1 MQGDLEWFAF
11 RVLPEFFPDAKE
23 KNSLFISSAEALG
36 VAISIALWGAELVQS
51 DSMVTVLGA
60 KRLYSPSPNLA
71 HSMECLVRAAFLRNL
86 RPKIEWTSGESNKL
100 ADSLSRKTI
109 DSEAARHL
117 AWLPQE
123 RRASSQVLF
132 SFLPEL
138 SDFLLEI

>member
-1 MQGDLEWFAF
+1 M
-11 RVLPEFFPDAKE
+11 
-23 KNSLFISSAEALG
+23 
-36 VAISIALWGAELVQS
+36 QS
-51 DSMVTVLGA
+51 DSMVTVMSA

-123 RRASSQVLF
+123 RRASSQVLYEL
-132 SFLPEL
+132 LPEL

>member
-11 RVLPEFFPDAKE
+11 RVLKEFFPDAKE
-23 KNSLFISSAEALG
+23 QNSLFISSAEALG
-36 VAISIALWGAELVQS
+36 VAISIALWGAEIVQS
-51 DSMVTVLGA
+51 DSMVTVMSA

-123 RRASSQVLF
+123 RRASSQVLYEL
-132 SFLPEL
+132 LPEL